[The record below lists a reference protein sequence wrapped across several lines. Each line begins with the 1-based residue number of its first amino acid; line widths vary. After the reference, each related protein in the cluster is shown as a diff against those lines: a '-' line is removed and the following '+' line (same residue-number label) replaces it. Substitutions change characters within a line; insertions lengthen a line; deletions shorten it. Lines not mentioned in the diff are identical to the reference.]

1 MSEHTQPGTGF
12 TLVPDDKGYHR
23 VEELPDL
30 GVVVRTMRL
39 PYVDVEG
46 HGRMPVL
53 PPSVNVHTLG
63 DANGKALYW
72 REIRGDDNDAA
83 IDARRQEVIDRLRAG
98 TIRHDGTHL
107 HIEDV
112 AVEVYRYMEGRL
124 AYYEQ
129 HDDIA
134 DDSVDDPESWA
145 YNTLAVTLRDDAYD
159 AFDLWDEEEEDADDG
174 RPQRVADRLATVS
187 VDWGLIGMP
196 STTDWIVR
204 GMAGDIVAR
213 WEEHRTAAT
222 EGRLPSSMAPHE
234 IERLGLQLLIEEME
248 ARGPLTSMDDVQAT
262 AASKLNDLT
271 ARRWARRPTHSHDES
286 DEG

>member
-12 TLVPDDKGYHR
+12 TLVPDDKGYSR
-23 VEELPDL
+23 IEELPEL
-30 GVVVRTMRL
+30 GVVVCTFRF

-46 HGRMPVL
+46 DGRMPVL

-107 HIEDV
+107 HVEDV
-112 AVEVYRYMEGRL
+112 AVEVYRYMEERL

-129 HDDIA
+129 HDAIV

-145 YNTLAVTLRDDAYD
+145 YNTLVETLHDDAYD
-159 AFDLWDEEEEDADDG
+159 AYDLWDEEEDEADDD
-174 RPQRVADRLATVS
+174 RPQRVTDRLAAVGI
-187 VDWGLIGMP
+187 DWGIIGMP
-196 STTDWIVR
+196 PTTRAIVN
-204 GMAGDIVAR
+204 GLASDIVQR
-213 WEEHRTAAT
+213 WEERRTAAT

-234 IERLGLQLLIEEME
+234 MERLGLQLIIEEME

-271 ARRWARRPTHSHDES
+271 ARRWARGSKRS
-286 DEG
+286 G

>member
-1 MSEHTQPGTGF
+1 MSEHTQPVPDF

-23 VEELPDL
+23 MEEMPDL
-30 GVVVRTMRL
+30 GVRVYTSRL

-46 HGRMPVL
+46 HGRMPFM
-53 PPSVNVHTLG
+53 PPSVSVYTLG
-63 DANGKALYW
+63 DANDEPLYW
-72 REIRGDDNDAA
+72 QEIRGDDSDAA
-83 IDARRQEVIDRLRAG
+83 LDARRQDVIDRLRAG

-112 AVEVYRYMEGRL
+112 AVEVYRYMEERL

-145 YNTLAVTLRDDAYD
+145 YNTLAATLRADAYD
-159 AFDLWDEEEEDADDG
+159 LYDLWDEDEGEADDDRPG
-174 RPQRVADRLATVS
+174 RVSDRLAAAGIN
-187 VDWGLIGMP
+187 WELFGAP
-196 STTDWIVR
+196 PTTDWIVR
-204 GMAGDIVAR
+204 GLAGDIVRR

-234 IERLGLQLLIEEME
+234 HERLGLQLLIEEME
-248 ARGPLTSMDDVQAT
+248 ARGSATTVDDVLPMV
-262 AASKLNDLT
+262 AAKLNDLT
-271 ARRWARRPTHSHDES
+271 ARRWVRPPTRSHDEP

>member
-1 MSEHTQPGTGF
+1 MSKHTQPAPDF
-12 TLVPDDKGYHR
+12 TRVPDDKGYHC
-23 VEELPDL
+23 VEERPDL
-30 GVVVRTMRL
+30 GVVVRISRW

-46 HGRMPVL
+46 HGRMPFM
-53 PPSVNVHTLG
+53 PPTVNVHTLG
-63 DANGKALYW
+63 DANGKPLYW
-72 REIRGDDNDAA
+72 QEIRGDDSDAA
-83 IDARRQEVIDRLRAG
+83 LDARRQDVIDRLRAG

-107 HIEDV
+107 HIDDM
-112 AVEVYRYMEGRL
+112 AVQVYRYMEERL

-159 AFDLWDEEEEDADDG
+159 AFDLWDEEEDEADDE
-174 RPQRVADRLATVS
+174 RPQRVADRLAAVG
-187 VDWGLIGMP
+187 VNWWLIGMP
-196 STTDWIVR
+196 PTTDWIVR

-213 WEEHRTAAT
+213 WEERRTAAT

-248 ARGPLTSMDDVQAT
+248 ACGPLTSMDDVQAT

-271 ARRWARRPTHSHDES
+271 ARRWARGSKRS
-286 DEG
+286 G